1 MLLHTIMSKLHR
13 SIASIGYAAC
23 LGFVDACL
31 INLTVKKERF
41 EGDFRFQHV
50 FIRVNSESLAF
61 YGEQAETVEEKTL
74 DHKLGNNYQVWPRQ
88 EFNLYRRHD

>member
-1 MLLHTIMSKLHR
+1 MSP
-13 SIASIGYAAC
+13 
-23 LGFVDACL
+23 VV
-31 INLTVKKERF
+31 NLTVEKERY

-74 DHKLGNNYQVWPRQ
+74 DHKLGNKYQ
-88 EFNLYRRHD
+88 LYAH